1 MRDVFR
7 LSADRVS
14 SSLVD
19 TITGVFLYRPR
30 MHFSVFNCTSSKCSR
45 NFPKLRTVC
54 HARHALY
61 YLQIYMPDVQ

>member
-1 MRDVFR
+1 
-7 LSADRVS
+7 
-14 SSLVD
+14 VD